1 MFQTTIKECFMITGG
16 VGLHSGKPTRLVFY
30 PAKAGE
36 GIVFHRLDKDT
47 KIPAIYQYAKVSP
60 LCTTIE
66 KDGVGVQTIE
76 HLLSV
81 CCGMGLDNLLVE
93 IENEEMPIFDGS
105 GVEFFEQFSKVGFA
119 ELDQPRQGIKIIK
132 PVRFQKGGIEILI
145 SPAEDT
151 SYTFAIDFEHQ
162 QVGQQ
167 EFQFNFSEK
176 NYQDQIVRAKTF
188 CMEQDVEALLDQG
201 LIKGGNTSNA
211 IVLGKD
217 GHFNNLEVMTWL
229 NEPNLHKILDQIG
242 DFYLAGN
249 LRIIGAVYSSKSGHA
264 SHLEFLR
271 YLLEERPDA
280 WEKVD
285 L

>member
-1 MFQTTIKECFMITGG
+1 MFQTTIKESFMIAGG

-36 GIVFHRLDKDT
+36 GIVLHRLDHNIR
-47 KIPAIYQYAKVSP
+47 IPATYQYAKVSP

-66 KDGVGVQTIE
+66 RDGVGVQTIE

-81 CCGMGLDNLLVE
+81 CSGMGLDNLLVE
-93 IENEEMPIFDGS
+93 LEDQEMPIFDGS
-105 GVEFFEQFSKVGFA
+105 GVKFFEEFSKVGFV
-119 ELDQPRQGIKIIK
+119 ELDQPKEAIKITK
-132 PVRFQKGGIEILI
+132 PVSYSQGDIEILI
-145 SPAEDT
+145 SPADDT
-151 SYTFAIDFEHQ
+151 SFTFAIDFDHE

-167 EFQFNFSEK
+167 EFQFNFTEK
-176 NYQDQIVRAKTF
+176 NYQEQIVRAKTF
-188 CMEQDVEALLDQG
+188 CLEQDVEALLDQG

-249 LRIIGAVYSSKSGHA
+249 LRILGAVYSSKSGHA

-271 YLLEERPDA
+271 YLLEERSDA
-280 WEKVD
+280 WEKVE